1 MEYHQIVVLVV
12 ATYFTFLRFAPVD
25 YKKLTKEEKRSLTL
39 FQNPVATLCHF
50 SAVVLEFI
58 VWMRKTYLS
67 NRIIFLFITIYSSL
81 SFATTIGEP
90 TDLHNVLIM
99 QLVFTL
105 KFVIWW
111 VGLGVLS
118 SIGLG
123 SGMHSGLLYTF
134 PHAYWVCATAK
145 KCGNLNFN
153 NYNDMWFNT
162 DYNAQTFECLGD
174 DGSEATYL
182 NVVLKIMPIFILW
195 GSGTAFGEIPPYA
208 LSYSAKASGIKNAD
222 MDEIEDIRNKNDLVS
237 ILQVQMLDFMEYYDF
252 WGIVVMAAW
261 PNAAFDLCGIVC
273 GMLQFPFWKFFGA
286 TLIGKGFM
294 KAPMQCL
301 FFAFLFFN
309 NTIFDSILSGLQSQ
323 ILKISGFE
331 ADLVGKAEK
340 LRNKIASQGVE
351 SENIAGAIVDGDN
364 GIMSYLNFG
373 IAWNL
378 FMTCV
383 IGYFVV
389 TTIQQLSQERAGR
402 AGRD

>member
-12 ATYFTFLRFAPVD
+12 ATYLTFLRFAPFD

-145 KCGNLNFN
+145 K
-153 NYNDMWFNT
+153 W
-162 DYNAQTFECLGD
+162 
-174 DGSEATYL
+174 
-182 NVVLKIMPIFILW
+182 
-195 GSGTAFGEIPPYA
+195 EI
-208 LSYSAKASGIKNAD
+208 
-222 MDEIEDIRNKNDLVS
+222 
-237 ILQVQMLDFMEYYDF
+237 
-252 WGIVVMAAW
+252 
-261 PNAAFDLCGIVC
+261 
-273 GMLQFPFWKFFGA
+273 
-286 TLIGKGFM
+286 
-294 KAPMQCL
+294 
-301 FFAFLFFN
+301 
-309 NTIFDSILSGLQSQ
+309 
-323 ILKISGFE
+323 
-331 ADLVGKAEK
+331 
-340 LRNKIASQGVE
+340 
-351 SENIAGAIVDGDN
+351 
-364 GIMSYLNFG
+364 
-373 IAWNL
+373 
-378 FMTCV
+378 
-383 IGYFVV
+383 
-389 TTIQQLSQERAGR
+389 
-402 AGRD
+402 

>member
-1 MEYHQIVVLVV
+1 
-12 ATYFTFLRFAPVD
+12 
-25 YKKLTKEEKRSLTL
+25 
-39 FQNPVATLCHF
+39 
-50 SAVVLEFI
+50 
-58 VWMRKTYLS
+58 
-67 NRIIFLFITIYSSL
+67 
-81 SFATTIGEP
+81 
-90 TDLHNVLIM
+90 
-99 QLVFTL
+99 
-105 KFVIWW
+105 
-111 VGLGVLS
+111 
-118 SIGLG
+118 
-123 SGMHSGLLYTF
+123 
-134 PHAYWVCATAK
+134 
-145 KCGNLNFN
+145 
-153 NYNDMWFNT
+153 
-162 DYNAQTFECLGD
+162 
-174 DGSEATYL
+174 
-182 NVVLKIMPIFILW
+182 
-195 GSGTAFGEIPPYA
+195 
-208 LSYSAKASGIKNAD
+208 
-222 MDEIEDIRNKNDLVS
+222 
-237 ILQVQMLDFMEYYDF
+237 MLDFMEYYDF